1 MNSTKY
7 VENEVQNRIYKAAI
21 KVLKM
26 KIAAEREKNPDE
38 SYIRI
43 KDIEE
48 VLIIANAAEVEIE
61 TVDLGKD
68 ERFFNA

>member
-1 MNSTKY
+1 MNPTKY
-7 VENEVQNRIYKAAI
+7 VDNEVQNRIYKAAI

-68 ERFFNA
+68 ERFLNA

>member
-1 MNSTKY
+1 MNPTKY

>member
-1 MNSTKY
+1 MNPTKY

-26 KIAAEREKNPDE
+26 KIAAEREKDPE
-38 SYIRI
+38 ASYIRI
-43 KDIEE
+43 DAIED
-48 VLIIANAAEVEIE
+48 VLMIANAAEVEIE